1 MQKQTI
7 PNFGK
12 VIEDAYTQHFR
23 IPYFKMVSWDYAI
36 DYEGNPVLIEA
47 NIPTGQIDFDQLN
60 IGPILANTRTEF
72 WIMYIRVNHYR

>member
-1 MQKQTI
+1 
-7 PNFGK
+7 
-12 VIEDAYTQHFR
+12 
-23 IPYFKMVSWDYAI
+23 MVSWDYAI